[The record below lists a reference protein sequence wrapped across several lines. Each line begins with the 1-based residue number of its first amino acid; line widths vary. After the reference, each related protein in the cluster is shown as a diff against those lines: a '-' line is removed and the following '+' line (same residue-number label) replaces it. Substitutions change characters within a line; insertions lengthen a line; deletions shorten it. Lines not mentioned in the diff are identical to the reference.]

1 MPNYRDIFPA
11 LPGESN
17 RDYARRWAAWEK
29 EQRQERYATEIAEAE
44 ARKGEL
50 PTKPLD
56 EIDAIKAQIEQARI
70 DRQAAKETLIALRD
84 TEQAKRAQL
93 QLDLDAAVGKAA
105 KDPIRL
111 QIDECNAKLTQAR
124 ADLDAADATLESL
137 RLARDEALF
146 EERLAKQELLAEDA
160 ARVAARKERQA
171 AEVAERKAWLA
182 KRATAPAA

>member
-1 MPNYRDIFPA
+1 MKTREEILAMTPA
-11 LPGESN
+11 ERLA
-17 RDYARRWAAWEK
+17 YAREWKAEK
-29 EQRQERYATEIAEAE
+29 QAEIAEQFRAEVAAVE

-56 EIDAIKAQIEQARI
+56 EIDELKKQIEQARI
-70 DRQAAKETLIALRD
+70 DRQAAKETLVALRD

-93 QLDLDAAVGKAA
+93 LLDLDAAVGKAA

-111 QIDECNAKLTQAR
+111 AIDECVEKLAQAR
-124 ADLDAADATLESL
+124 ADLDAADVTLESL

-171 AEVAERKAWLA
+171 TEVAERKAWLA
-182 KRATAPAA
+182 KRKA

>member
-1 MPNYRDIFPA
+1 MTATPET
-11 LPGESN
+11 L
-17 RDYARRWAAWEK
+17 AASK
-29 EQRQERYATEIAEAE
+29 RFRAQATEMQRVIYEQENAAVE

-182 KRATAPAA
+182 KRATAPAP